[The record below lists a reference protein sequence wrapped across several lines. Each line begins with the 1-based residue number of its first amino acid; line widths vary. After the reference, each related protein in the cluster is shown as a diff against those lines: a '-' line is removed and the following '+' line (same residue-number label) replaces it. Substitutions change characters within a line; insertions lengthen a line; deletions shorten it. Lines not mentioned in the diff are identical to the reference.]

1 MSTINIWYLHTHIL
15 ITGMDFYDGWG
26 GDLCPRGAFA
36 PISAPVKKPFV
47 PVKMPSQEEVRKFM
61 EKKGYRTI
69 QAAVRDYC

>member
-1 MSTINIWYLHTHIL
+1 MPKITIGYLLTHIL
-15 ITGMDFYDGWG
+15 TTDMDFYDGWG

-47 PVKMPSQEEVRKFM
+47 PTKLPSQEEVRKFM